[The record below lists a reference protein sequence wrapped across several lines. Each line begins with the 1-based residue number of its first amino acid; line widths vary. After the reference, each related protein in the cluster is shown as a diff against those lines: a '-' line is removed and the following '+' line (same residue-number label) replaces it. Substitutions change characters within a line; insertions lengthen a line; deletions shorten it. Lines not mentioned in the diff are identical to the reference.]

1 MKLYKVTDPEFKEY
15 GRVISGYDMQDLIDG
30 MLKTPCPE
38 DGTIYVAS
46 DPALEALAAYE
57 KIEKG
62 LWGGLPVQIGYCN
75 GSNTKL
81 NALEYHRNS
90 EINLAVGEDLI
101 LLLGKQQDL
110 SEDYRLDTATVK
122 AFLVPAGVMVEVY
135 ATSLHYAPC
144 QTSDKGFR
152 CVVVLPKGTN
162 EDLTFSPE
170 IKDGEERLLAAANK
184 WLVVHPEGGQAAGT
198 YEGLYGKNLDVTE
211 DIN

>member
-75 GSNTKL
+75 GRNTKL

-110 SEDYRLDTATVK
+110 SEDYRLDTAAVK

-184 WLVVHPEGGQAAGT
+184 WLVVHPDGGQAAGS

>member
-75 GSNTKL
+75 GRNTKL

>member
-75 GSNTKL
+75 GRNTKL

-110 SEDYRLDTATVK
+110 SEDYRLDTAAVK

>member
-1 MKLYKVTDPEFKEY
+1 MKLYKVTDPEFKDY
-15 GRVISGYDMQDLIDG
+15 GRVITGYDMQDLIDG
-30 MLKTPCPE
+30 MMKTPCPE

-75 GSNTKL
+75 GRNTKL

-110 SEDYRLDTATVK
+110 SEDYKLDTATVK

-170 IKDGEERLLAAANK
+170 IRDGEERLLAAANK
-184 WLVVHPEGGQAAGT
+184 WLVVHPDGGQAAGT